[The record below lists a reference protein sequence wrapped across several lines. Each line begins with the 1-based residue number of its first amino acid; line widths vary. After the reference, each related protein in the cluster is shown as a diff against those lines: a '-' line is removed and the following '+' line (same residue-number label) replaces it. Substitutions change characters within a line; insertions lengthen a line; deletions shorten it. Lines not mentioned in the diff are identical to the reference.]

1 MERRTRDDPAVAD
14 GDVSA
19 LLLRIGSV
27 VRVTGLG
34 RSTIYRLVARDEFPP
49 PVRLTRRAV
58 AWRRSDLERWTNA
71 RQSAAH

>member
-1 MERRTRDDPAVAD
+1 MDRRSNDSARAA

-19 LLLRIGSV
+19 VLLRIASV

-49 PVRLTRRAV
+49 PVRLTGRAV
-58 AWRRSDLERWTNA
+58 AWRRSDLEQWTNA
-71 RQSAAH
+71 RQRADH